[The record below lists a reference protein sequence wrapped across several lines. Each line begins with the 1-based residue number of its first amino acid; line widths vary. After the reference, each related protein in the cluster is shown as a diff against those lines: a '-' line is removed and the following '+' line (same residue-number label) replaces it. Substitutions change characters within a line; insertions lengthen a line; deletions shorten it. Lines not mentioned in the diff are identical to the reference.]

1 LTQQLSTT
9 TPTSAP
15 TPGGSRSEPA
25 AGARHPLRAFL
36 DRIPAG
42 ALAWGLAALFF
53 VLYAAISIRRHERI
67 ITAGYDL
74 GIFEEAIR
82 NYAHLHA
89 PIVALKGPGYNIL
102 GDHFSPILVLLA
114 PVYRLFPTPITLL
127 VAQAA
132 LMSLAVVP
140 LTRWAHQV
148 RGPVAALV
156 VGCGTGASWGI
167 VKAVSFDF
175 HEIAFA
181 VPLLAFSVTAL
192 GRRRWRA
199 AALWALPLVLVKED
213 LGLTVAAIGAV
224 MAWQGARRLGIGL
237 AVFGVAA
244 TVVEMTLILPAMNP
258 QGSFAYLTQLPGTTT
273 GGGGATHQL
282 LSALPHLAWPPI
294 KWLLL
299 LMLALPT
306 AFLGLRSPLTLICL
320 PTLGWRLMSDN
331 PHYWGVS
338 YHYSA
343 VLMPI
348 VFAGMVDALDPSRRR
363 LPRRRVRQALVAST
377 VFTIGTIPVF
387 PLHEAV
393 MPAVWTTS
401 PHVRAAKQII
411 SLIPDNVTVATSD
424 HIAAQLTDRT
434 TVSQLCQATDPG
446 QPLPPPPDWVVDD
459 TTDHTGTGPCPG
471 GESGRMVARYEAQG
485 YRVVADRDGVILL
498 RHP

>member
-1 LTQQLSTT
+1 M
-9 TPTSAP
+9 
-15 TPGGSRSEPA
+15 
-25 AGARHPLRAFL
+25 
-36 DRIPAG
+36 
-42 ALAWGLAALFF
+42 
-53 VLYAAISIRRHERI
+53 RRHERI

-102 GDHFSPILVLLA
+102 GDHFSPVLVLLA
-114 PVYRLFPTPITLL
+114 PVYRVFPSPVTLL

-132 LMSLAVVP
+132 LMSLACVP
-140 LTRWAHQV
+140 LTRWAHEL

-167 VKAVSFDF
+167 VKAASFDF

-181 VPLLAFSVTAL
+181 VPLIAFSVTAL
-192 GRRRWRA
+192 GQRRQRA

-213 LGLTVAAIGAV
+213 LGLTVAAIGAII
-224 MAWQGARRLGIGL
+224 AWQGARRLGIGL
-237 AVFGVAA
+237 AVTGLAA
-244 TVVEMTLILPAMNP
+244 TAVEMFLILPAVNP
-258 QGSFAYLTQLPGTTT
+258 QGSFAYLNQLPGTAAGA
-273 GGGGATHQL
+273 GGTTHQL
-282 LSALPHLAWPPI
+282 LFALPHLVWPPI
-294 KWLLL
+294 KVLLL

-320 PTLGWRLMSDN
+320 PTLAWRLTSDN

-348 VFAGMVDALDPSRRR
+348 VFAGLVDALDPARRR
-363 LPRRRVRQALVAST
+363 LPRRRVRAVLVAST
-377 VFTIGTIPVF
+377 VFTVATIPVF
-387 PLHEAV
+387 PLHEV
-393 MPAVWTTS
+393 LMPAVWTTS
-401 PHVRAAKQII
+401 PHVRAAKQVAA
-411 SLIPDNVTVATSD
+411 LVPDGATVATSD
-424 HIAAQLTDRT
+424 HIAAQLTDRA
-434 TVSQLCQATDPG
+434 TVSQLCQAADPA
-446 QPLPPPPDWVVDD
+446 LPPPPPPGWVLDD
-459 TTDHTGTGPCPG
+459 STDHTGTGPCPAG
-471 GESGRMVARYEAQG
+471 QSGLMVARYESQG

>member
-1 LTQQLSTT
+1 MIQTSTAQPT
-9 TPTSAP
+9 TLPVS
-15 TPGGSRSEPA
+15 
-25 AGARHPLRAFL
+25 GARPRHPLRAWL
-36 DRIPAG
+36 DRVPPG
-42 ALAWGLAALFF
+42 ALAWGTAGLFF
-53 VLYAAISIRRHERI
+53 VLYAAMSIRRHERI

-89 PIVALKGPGYNIL
+89 PVVALKGPGFNIL

-114 PVYRLFPTPITLL
+114 PVYRVFPTPITLL

-132 LMSLAVVP
+132 LMSLACVP
-140 LTRWAHQV
+140 LTRWAHEL

-181 VPLLAFSVTAL
+181 VPLIAFSVTAL
-192 GRRRWRA
+192 GHRRWRV

-237 AVFGVAA
+237 VVAGVAA
-244 TVVEMTLILPAMNP
+244 SAVEMFVILPAMNP
-258 QGSFAYLTQLPGTTT
+258 QGGFAYLNQLPGTTAGT
-273 GGGGATHQL
+273 GGTSHQL
-282 LSALPHLAWPPI
+282 LFALPHLAWPPI

-320 PTLGWRLMSDN
+320 PTLAWRLLSDN

-348 VFAGMVDALDPSRRR
+348 VFAGLVDALDPAKRR
-363 LPRRRVRQALVAST
+363 LPRRRVRQVLVAST
-377 VFTIGTIPVF
+377 VFTIATIPVF
-387 PLHEAV
+387 PLHEVV
-393 MPAVWTTS
+393 MPSVWTTS

-434 TVSQLCQATDPG
+434 TVSQLCQAVDPS
-446 QPLPPPPDWVVDD
+446 QPPPPLPDWVVDD
-459 TTDHTGTGPCPG
+459 STDHDGTGPCPA
-471 GESGRMVARYEAQG
+471 GESGQMIAQYRAEG
-485 YRVVADRDGVILL
+485 YRVVADRDGIILL